1 MINELKTFS
10 KDEMK
15 VSVLLID
22 GKEYFPASEVASML
36 GYSNP
41 RDAII
46 KHCRYVTKRDVPH
59 LQNPNKVIEMNF
71 IPEGDLYRLISRSK
85 LPSAEKF
92 ESWVF
97 DEVLPSVRKNGMYA
111 MDELLENPD
120 VLIKALE
127 NLKKERNRVKQLEG
141 KIEQKDQVI
150 GELKP
155 KADYLDRILK
165 SKGLVTISQIA
176 KDYGMSAQVMNKKLH
191 DLKIQYKQNGQWLL
205 YSSYQSK
212 GYTHTKQ
219 IDFQRNDGSLDSK
232 PTTEW
237 TQKGRLFI
245 YEVLK
250 KSDILPMIE
259 RTN

>member
-22 GKEYFPASEVASML
+22 GKEYFPATEVASIL
-36 GYSNP
+36 GYTNP
-41 RDAII
+41 QKAIRD
-46 KHCRYVTKRDVPH
+46 HCKEEGVTIRSALTQGGPQTLK
-59 LQNPNKVIEMNF
+59 LIT
-71 IPEGDLYRLISRSK
+71 EGNLYRLISRSK

-97 DEVLPSVRKNGMYA
+97 DEVLPSIRKNGMYA
-111 MDELLENPD
+111 MDELLDNPD

-205 YSSYQSK
+205 YSAYQSK